1 MAQRPSSADAST
13 LVSAEQVR
21 RLATD
26 TLVTHLPLGVDGYCY
41 DDADLF
47 NVVVAAAAQHRSLAS
62 VCRQLVE
69 APSANLVRHYLIE
82 RLFATTELDTLEEVC
97 NTMLV
102 ARLPRGVL
110 DRPLRVAIDLTL
122 RPYYGQEGLVP
133 DQLRRGEAKAGTTRF
148 HAYATAFVLQAGRR
162 VTLAVTFVYA
172 EEALADVLRDLV
184 TRVRQ
189 LGVTIQRLCLDR
201 EFAAVAILDWL
212 QQQPV
217 VSVVALPQ
225 RGAALK
231 ALLTG
236 RTSFRTTYTMRSADW
251 GEVTFPLWV
260 ACRYAAGRRGRHGID
275 YLAFAVVGQS
285 PCGLTVPQLAD
296 EYRHR
301 FGIESR
307 YRQAE
312 QLRVPTTSRDPA
324 LRLLLFTVGLLLT
337 NLWVWLKAALL
348 AATPRRDRPSARAWL
363 DSAFRLDAF
372 RDLLAQALITRY
384 GTHHALPYP
393 FACSTPLKL

>member
-1 MAQRPSSADAST
+1 MVQRPSGVDAST
-13 LVSAEQVR
+13 PVTAEHVR

-41 DDADLF
+41 GDADVF
-47 NVVVAAAAQHRSLAS
+47 NVLVAAAAQHRSLAS

-82 RLFATTELDTLEEVC
+82 RLFATTDLDTLEAVC
-97 NTMLV
+97 NAMLV
-102 ARLPRGVL
+102 ARLPSGIL

-133 DQLRRGEAKAGTTRF
+133 EQLRRGEARAGTTRF
-148 HAYATAFVLQAGRR
+148 HAYATAFVLHAGRR

-172 EEALADVLRDLV
+172 EEALADVLGDLV
-184 TRVRQ
+184 RRLRQ
-189 LGVTIQRLCLDR
+189 LGVTIQRLFLDR
-201 EFAAVAILDWL
+201 EFATVAILDWL
-212 QQQPV
+212 QPQPF

-225 RGAALK
+225 RGAPLK

-236 RTSFRTTYTMRSADW
+236 RASFRTTYTMRSADW
-251 GEVTFPLWV
+251 GAVTFPLWV

-275 YLAFAVVGQS
+275 YLPFAVVGQP
-285 PCGLTVPQLAD
+285 PCALTVSHLAD
-296 EYRHR
+296 EYHQR

-307 YRQAE
+307 YRQTE
-312 QLRVPTTSRDPA
+312 QLRAPTTSRDPA
-324 LRLLLFTVGLLLT
+324 LRLLLFTVSLLLT

-348 AATPRRDRPSARAWL
+348 AATPRRDRPTARAWL
-363 DSAFRLDAF
+363 DTAFRLDTL
-372 RDLLAQALITRY
+372 RDLLTQALIARY
-384 GTHHALPYP
+384 GTHLALPYP
-393 FACSTPLKL
+393 FACSTSLKL

>member
-1 MAQRPSSADAST
+1 MTQRPSSADAST
-13 LVSAEQVR
+13 PVSAEQVR

-26 TLVTHLPLGVDGYCY
+26 TLVTQLPLGVDGYCY

-82 RLFATTELDTLEEVC
+82 RLFATTDLETLEGVC
-97 NTMLV
+97 NAMLV
-102 ARLPRGVL
+102 ARLPPGVL
-110 DRPLRVAIDLTL
+110 ERPLRVAIDLTL

-133 DQLRRGEAKAGTTRF
+133 EQLRRGEAKAGTTRF
-148 HAYATAFVLQAGRR
+148 HAYATAFVLHAGRR

-184 TRVRQ
+184 TRLRQ
-189 LGVTIQRLCLDR
+189 LGVTIQRLFLDR
-201 EFAAVAILDWL
+201 EFATVAILDWL
-212 QQQPV
+212 QPQPF

-225 RGAALK
+225 RGTTLK

-236 RTSFRTTYTMRSADW
+236 RTGFRTTYTRRSSDW

-275 YLAFAVVGQS
+275 YLAFAVVGQP

-296 EYRHR
+296 EYRQR

-307 YRQAE
+307 YRQTE

-324 LRLLLFTVGLLLT
+324 LRLLLFTVSLLLT
-337 NLWVWLKAALL
+337 NLWVWLKAAILD
-348 AATPRRDRPSARAWL
+348 ATSPRNRPAARAWL
-363 DSAFRLDAF
+363 DTAFRLDAF
-372 RDLLAQALITRY
+372 RDLLTQALLARY
-384 GTHHALPYP
+384 GVHSALPYP
-393 FACSTPLKL
+393 FACFTPLKL

>member
-1 MAQRPSSADAST
+1 MAQRPSSGDAST
-13 LVSAEQVR
+13 PVTAEQVR

-26 TLVTHLPLGVDGYCY
+26 TLVTYLPLGVNGYAY
-41 DDADLF
+41 GDADLY
-47 NVVVAAAAQHRSLAS
+47 NVLVAAAAQHRSLAS

-82 RLFATTELDTLEEVC
+82 RLFAKTDLDTLEATC
-97 NTMLV
+97 NAMVV
-102 ARLPRGVL
+102 AQLPPGVL

-133 DQLRRGEAKAGTTRF
+133 EQLRRGEARAGTTRF
-148 HAYATAFVLQAGRR
+148 HAYATAFVLHAGRR

-172 EEALADVLRDLV
+172 EESLADVLRDLV
-184 TRVRQ
+184 TRLRR
-189 LGVTIQRLCLDR
+189 LGVQIQRLFLDR
-201 EFAAVAILDWL
+201 EFATVAILNWL
-212 QQQPV
+212 QPQPF

-236 RTSFRTTYTMRSADW
+236 RASFRTPYTMRSADW

-260 ACRYAAGRRGRHGID
+260 ACRYAAGRRGCHGID
-275 YLAFAVVGQS
+275 YLAFAVVGQP

-296 EYRHR
+296 EYRQR

-307 YRQAE
+307 YRQTE

-324 LRLLLFTVGLLLT
+324 LRLLLFTVSLLLT
-337 NLWVWLKAALL
+337 NLWVWLKAAIL
-348 AATPRRDRPSARAWL
+348 AATSRRDRLAARAWL
-363 DSAFRLDAF
+363 DTTFRLDAF
-372 RDLLAQALITRY
+372 RDLLTQALLARY
-384 GTHHALPYP
+384 GVHSALSYP